1 MRSPSRIHLPR
12 PRMPRTEDLTHAFR
26 ALRNRNYRLFWVGQ
40 LVSQAG
46 TWMQDIALS
55 WLVVILTESP
65 EALGLTMTIRFL
77 PALLFSLHGGVLA
90 DRLPK
95 RRTLVVTQ
103 TTHLFVA
110 LALAVLTSTDVITVA
125 LIYVLAGV
133 RGLVDAIEGPA
144 RQAFVPEMVGR
155 EDLQNAVALNSTLFN
170 AARIA
175 GPAVGA
181 VVISA
186 LGGGADAIAACFY
199 INVVTYIAV
208 VAALLAMRV
217 GELHIFPRAPH
228 GDSLRQLREGLRYAR
243 SVPEIMVIFIVMGT
257 IGAFGLNL
265 QTMLPLITKWIL
277 NAGASTLSLLT
288 TSMGVGSVV
297 AGLFLAYRGK
307 PSLRLILGAAASFV
321 VLLALMG
328 MTGSTALMVVLLFVA
343 GVVAILFMTS
353 ANTRLQT
360 LAPDHLR
367 GRVMGIYIVLFIGTT
382 PIGSYLIGALA
393 EYLPM
398 RADWRVRATILIMA
412 GLSAAGVIAGVF
424 YALRA
429 RRGSAAQ
436 PEPDPTL
443 AEEPSGWDLE
453 QAGGLEDGSNAS

>member
-1 MRSPSRIHLPR
+1 
-12 PRMPRTEDLTHAFR
+12 MPRRQDLTHAFR
-26 ALRNRNYRLFWVGQ
+26 ALHSRNYRLFWGGQ
-40 LVSQAG
+40 LISQAG
-46 TWMQDIALS
+46 TWMQDVALS

-95 RRTLVVTQ
+95 RRTLIVTQ
-103 TTHLFVA
+103 STHLFVA
-110 LALAVLTSTDVITVA
+110 LALAVLTSTDAITVV
-125 LIYVLAGV
+125 LIYTLAGV

-208 VAALLAMRV
+208 VAALFAMRAS
-217 GELHIFPRAPH
+217 ELHVFPRAPH
-228 GDSLRQLREGLRYAR
+228 GDSFRQLREGFRYAR
-243 SVPEIMVIFIVMGT
+243 SVPEIMAIFIVMGT

-265 QTMLPLITKWIL
+265 QTMLPLITKWVL

-307 PSLRLILGAAASFV
+307 PSLRLIFGGAAAFV

-328 MTGSTALMVVLLFVA
+328 LTGSKALMAVLLFAA
-343 GVVAILFMTS
+343 GVMAVLFMTT

-367 GRVMGIYIVLFIGTT
+367 GRVMGIYILLFIGTT

-398 RADWRVRATILIMA
+398 RADWRVRTTILIMA
-412 GLSAAGVIAGVF
+412 GLSAAGVIAGVT

-429 RRGSAAQ
+429 RKGSGAQ
-436 PEPDPTL
+436 PEPDPAL
-443 AEEPSGWDLE
+443 IEGPSGWDLK
-453 QAGGLEDGSNAS
+453 QGGAVKHGLGDDSSAA